1 MCGRMKLLHVFAEV
15 FKIGIWS
22 QMPEVST
29 GIASSVDG
37 EECSMCSS
45 AGEATV
51 FLAAS
56 ETEISDPFIFA
67 RNFVFSP
74 LVPIAN

>member
-29 GIASSVDG
+29 GDCLISDG
-37 EECSMCSS
+37 EECSMASS
-45 AGEATV
+45 VGEATV

-56 ETEISDPFIFA
+56 EISDPFIFA